1 MPRKP
6 SNIIYA
12 VDDRPPLGVVVALAV
27 QHLFFLGVGLVFPVM
42 TMRIIGATPEFTRSV
57 VSLSMICAGTATI
70 IQSLKRGPV
79 GSGYLCAQGN
89 DPTILAFS
97 IMAGKMGGL
106 PLILGMTVFSGLTE
120 CLLAR
125 LLHRMRTLFP
135 SEVTGVILTMVGLTI
150 VPYTMSQFFGVKENG
165 GVLHGP
171 TAAVGIITLA
181 VICGINVWSKGKL
194 RFYAV
199 ISGIVAG
206 FVASYLFGILTQNDL
221 HQLVTVPFVS
231 LPDISIIGW
240 SFSTALVIPVLVA
253 TLSSTLKSVATITM
267 CQKINDADWKRPD
280 MDNVG
285 KGVMADGLASVLGG
299 LFGGMGQSLYAATVG
314 FSVATGVTSRIVAR
328 FMGGLF
334 IAIAFFPKISM
345 AYTIMPAPVIGAICL
360 FTVSFMVI
368 SGIQIMM
375 SRMID
380 VRKTFI
386 IAISLVI
393 GLSVDLF
400 PDLYRTV
407 HPWLAPLFSSSLA
420 ATTIFALGL
429 NLLFRLGIASRATL
443 ELLPGG
449 ETADAI
455 FSFMD
460 SQGGKWGARR
470 EVIQKATG
478 ALNELYEA
486 VSAGNLARGK
496 LMVDALFDELNLEL
510 TIRYEG
516 CPLEFP
522 EAAPSREELLDDRT
536 GVAHM
541 AAFLIRRMA
550 DRVKVVTVGDSC
562 TVHLHFEH

>member
-6 SNIIYA
+6 SNIIHA
-12 VDDRPPLGVVVALAV
+12 VDDRPPLNVILALAV

-42 TMRIIGATPEFTRSV
+42 TMRVIGATPEFTRSV

-70 IQSLKRGPV
+70 IQSLNRGPV

-106 PLILGMTVFSGLTE
+106 PLILGMTMFSGLTE
-120 CLLAR
+120 CLLSR
-125 LLHRMRTLFP
+125 LLHRLRILFP

-150 VPYTMSQFFGVKENG
+150 VPYTMSEFFGVKENN

-171 TAAVGIITLA
+171 TAAVGVITLG

-206 FVASYLFGILTQNDL
+206 FVSSYLFGILTHDDL
-221 HQLVTVPFVS
+221 RQLVAVPFVA
-231 LPDISIIGW
+231 LPDLSIIGW
-240 SFSTALVIPVLVA
+240 SFSTALMIPVIVA

-280 MDNVG
+280 MENIG
-285 KGVMADGLASVLGG
+285 KGVMADGLASFLGG
-299 LFGGMGQSLYAATVG
+299 LCGGMGQSLYAATVG
-314 FSVATGVTSRIVAR
+314 FSVATGVTSRIIAR
-328 FMGGLF
+328 FMGGMF
-334 IAIAFFPKISM
+334 IVIAFFPQISM
-345 AYTIMPAPVIGAICL
+345 IYTIMPAPVIGAICL
-360 FTVSFMVI
+360 FTVSFMII

-400 PDLYRTV
+400 PDLYRTI
-407 HPWLAPLFSSSLA
+407 HPWLAPIFSSSLA

-443 ELLPGG
+443 ELTPG
-449 ETADAI
+449 ERASDAI
-455 FSFMD
+455 FTFMD
-460 SQGGKWGARR
+460 AQGGKWGARR

-478 ALNELYEA
+478 ALNELYES
-486 VSAGNLARGK
+486 VSAGNLARGN
-496 LMVDALFDELNLEL
+496 LLVDALFDELNLEL
-510 TIRYEG
+510 TIRYQG
-516 CPLEFP
+516 VPPAFP
-522 EAAPSREELLDDRT
+522 ESAPSREELLDDRT

-550 DRVKVVTVGDSC
+550 DRIKVGTEGEHC
-562 TVHLHFEH
+562 TVQLHFEH